1 MNPALL
7 RRGLVP
13 AGLFFAGGSLLA
25 SIGPLLPTLAER
37 SGRPVAELGI
47 YFTLLALGTIIG
59 SSLFGGLAE
68 RFGVGPVLAA
78 GSVLHA
84 LAMLLL
90 SLVSP
95 YWLQAAA
102 VMLAGFGYS
111 AIMAGANIAVVLL
124 FPQQSTQALNAVNV
138 FFGIGSMAGPL
149 LAAAAA
155 SAGLAA
161 TWAVWPGAL
170 LLLLLF
176 RPVSRLARPQAGV
189 VRAPRDLPVR
199 VPLMLALGL
208 MMFFYVGIEVALG
221 GWLSWLL
228 EEAAGRSAAAAAAGT
243 SLYWLGLTLGR
254 TAGAFIS
261 GRVAPRRMLLA
272 VLILLLLGLIWLWI
286 GLQFGT
292 AVLPAILLLGI
303 ASGPIFPSVMA
314 LMSEAAAGSSRGI
327 GLSMAVGSGGG
338 IFMPALVGYSL
349 VNYGPTLGLTLLA
362 AAAVVI
368 VALLAYARRNMQTPA
383 VLSAAG
389 I

>member
-1 MNPALL
+1 MNSALL

-25 SIGPLLPTLAER
+25 SIGPLLPALAER
-37 SGRPVAELGI
+37 SGRSVAELGI
-47 YFTLLALGTIIG
+47 FFTLLSVGTIIG

-68 RFGVGPVLAA
+68 RFGVGPVLAV
-78 GSVLHA
+78 GSALHA
-84 LAMLLL
+84 FAMLLL
-90 SLVSP
+90 SLVAP

-102 VMLAGFGYS
+102 IMLAGFGYS

-155 SAGLAA
+155 AAGLAT

-176 RPVSRLARPQAGV
+176 RPVSRLARPQAG
-189 VRAPRDLPVR
+189 APPPPRDLPVR

-208 MMFFYVGIEVALG
+208 MMFLYVGVEVALG

-228 EEAAGRSAAAAAAGT
+228 EAVAGRSAAAAAAGT

-254 TAGAFIS
+254 TVGAFIS
-261 GRVAPRRMLLA
+261 GRVSPPRMLVA
-272 VLILLLLGLIWLWI
+272 VLVLLLLGLLWLGL
-286 GLQFGT
+286 GLQLG
-292 AVLPAILLLGI
+292 AALLPAIVLLGV

-314 LMSEAAAGSSRGI
+314 LMSQAAAGSSRGI
-327 GLSMAVGSGGG
+327 GLAMAIGSGGG
-338 IFMPALVGYSL
+338 IFLPALVGFSL
-349 VNYGPTLGLTLLA
+349 VNYGPTPGLLLLA
-362 AAAVVI
+362 VAVAVIAALLMFAHRRMQAAALISPGVV
-368 VALLAYARRNMQTPA
+368 
-383 VLSAAG
+383 
-389 I
+389 